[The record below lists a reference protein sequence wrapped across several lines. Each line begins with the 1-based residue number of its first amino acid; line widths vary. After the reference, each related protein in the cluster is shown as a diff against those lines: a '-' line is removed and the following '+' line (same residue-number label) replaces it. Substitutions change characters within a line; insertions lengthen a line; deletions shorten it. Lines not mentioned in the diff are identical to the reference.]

1 MTILDEI
8 LIHDNE
14 SHPHSIN
21 CECSAC
27 SSFSHGSDC
36 ACKSCQEPEFGEEES
51 AYRRRKRKRLRL
63 RRNRR
68 LGGRAVK
75 RAIARGNR
83 NEKRLTDMV
92 FYSRHPELP
101 KNYRL
106 KKGQKRLI
114 REWRSIRNSIVRPL
128 LRSTKVKVGRP
139 KVTTTYPEPLV
150 TSNATTQGGDDD
162 YYTSKKK
169 YSIERLIDEAKPKP
183 GSVNRSKTP
192 RKLAQINAVVLH
204 QMAFSRGTDF
214 RKYLKV
220 GVHYIIMSD
229 GKIGQLH
236 PHTTY
241 LNASNGF
248 NRRSV
253 AIEFAGNFPD
263 INGRY
268 WKPKD
273 KQKWMRNIVTQD
285 QINAG
290 RYLLAQLKKKLP
302 NLRFVYAHRQS
313 SWSRTN
319 DPGPDIWRGVGEY
332 AIRKLGYDPD
342 SREHISGTGKA
353 IPAEWR

>member
-8 LIHDNE
+8 LIPDHE
-14 SHPHSIN
+14 SHSHGIS

-27 SSFSHGSDC
+27 ASLSHASTC
-36 ACKSCQEPEFGEEES
+36 RCKSCQASEFGEAES
-51 AYRRRKRKRLRL
+51 AYRRRKKRRL
-63 RRNRR
+63 RRRGRR
-68 LGGRAVK
+68 LGRGAVK

-83 NEKRLTDMV
+83 NEKRLTDLV

-106 KKGQKRLI
+106 KKGQKALI
-114 REWRSIRNSIVRPL
+114 REWISIRNSLVRPL
-128 LRSTKVKVGRP
+128 LRATKIKTPSYTPSTTS
-139 KVTTTYPEPLV
+139 TTINT
-150 TSNATTQGGDDD
+150 TNNKSNDDD
-162 YYTSKKK
+162 YYTSPKQ

-183 GSVNRSKTP
+183 GSINRSKTP
-192 RKLAQINAVVLH
+192 RKLAQIDAVVLH
-204 QMAFSRGTDF
+204 QMAFSRGTDL

-220 GVHYIIMSD
+220 GVHYIVMSD

-236 PHTTY
+236 PHSTY

-319 DPGPDIWRGVGEY
+319 DPGPDLWRGVGEY

-353 IPAEWR
+353 IPAGWR